1 MPDFLT
7 GCCENGQPS
16 DTQVREPL
24 FGLCDDATKPDEPAY
39 VSTDRGAEI
48 TWIAR
53 VDNSPGYDVTFKAV
67 DKCIPVLKGSGLQ
80 QKRCDGLLLYDST
93 IIFVELKERK
103 DPSKQWANEG
113 AEQVKQTI
121 KDFTAAHDVT
131 GKTLRAHV
139 ANRIQPNIQQSHV
152 SIIKNF
158 TKAMRIVLRVEGT
171 IKLKLDE
178 AA

>member
-16 DTQVREPL
+16 DTLVSQPL
-24 FGLCDDATKPDEPAY
+24 FGLCDDAALPPAPAY
-39 VSTDRGAEI
+39 VSTDGAAEA

-53 VDNSPGYDVTFKAV
+53 VDNRPGYDVTFKAV
-67 DKCIPVLKGSGLQ
+67 DHCIPVVKGNGLP
-80 QKRCDGLLLYDST
+80 QKRCDGLLLYAST
-93 IIFVELKERK
+93 IVFVELKERK

-158 TKAMRIVLRVEGT
+158 TKAMKIVLRVQGT
-171 IKLKLDE
+171 IEL
-178 AA
+178 